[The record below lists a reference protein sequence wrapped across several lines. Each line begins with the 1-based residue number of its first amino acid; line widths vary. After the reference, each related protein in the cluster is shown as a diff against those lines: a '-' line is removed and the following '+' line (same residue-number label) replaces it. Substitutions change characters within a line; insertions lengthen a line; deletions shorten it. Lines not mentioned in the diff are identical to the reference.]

1 MSRGGVYT
9 ACMDGEFS
17 SNRCGGIVSID
28 PSLLEILACPA
39 CQGAISE
46 VEAGLQCGDCGRL
59 YPIRDGVPVMLVDE
73 ATRPETSGEN

>member
-9 ACMDGEFS
+9 ACVDGEFS
-17 SNRCGGIVSID
+17 SNSCRGIMSID

-39 CQGAISE
+39 CHGEINE
-46 VEAGLQCGDCGRL
+46 VEAGLQCSDCGRL

-73 ATRPETSGEN
+73 ATGPSTSGEK